1 MPLRHAIENGA
12 LPRPP
17 AVVDRLTPSEFLTP
31 LPPFRAYADDV
42 ARLGGRTPL
51 GPDDDGWLLLAQTLG
66 RAATVAGDE
75 RGAVVAAGASA
86 LRETAAG
93 AACAALGDELLAAA
107 RAFGEDDDVA
117 SERAVATL
125 CAAVQRVVSA
135 EERAGAFR
143 LAFTTLAAAREM
155 LARFMDARTEGLLL
169 AQQGRVARQLGA
181 LETAR
186 TLYLTAARAGRRAKA
201 PDVAAR
207 ALLGL
212 GALASMRGNYPEAR
226 ASYRRVLGLTRRAGA
241 QELERAA
248 HQGLLVAA
256 VAAGDTDTA
265 LWHGWSAFTETP
277 HEDADTR
284 AEMLVSLADVTR
296 LAGQHRAALGA
307 CLTALDLT
315 SDIRICLPALG
326 IAAISSAHLGNS
338 GVLVDLIERAES
350 IMAHSGQPFE
360 NAFTLLELAE
370 ASATAGLDR
379 GVELARRAM
388 AIAEASAFHEIA
400 LRAQWV
406 LDRQGSNGE
415 RDRAV
420 ASKRLASV
428 GGTSGIAVQRW
439 SPNARR
445 ALRALETLAP
455 VHAGVAG

>member
-1 MPLRHAIENGA
+1 MPPRRFQSGA

-17 AVVDRLTPSEFLTP
+17 AVVDRLTLSEFLTP

-42 ARLGGRTPL
+42 ARLGGRSPL

-66 RAATVAGDE
+66 RAATVAVDE
-75 RGAVVAAGASA
+75 RGAVVAAGAST
-86 LRETAAG
+86 LRATAAG
-93 AACAALGDELLAAA
+93 IEGAALGEELLAAA
-107 RAFGEDDDVA
+107 HAFTEDDAGA

-135 EERAGAFR
+135 EERAGAFG
-143 LAFTTLAAAREM
+143 LAFTTLAAARE
-155 LARFMDARTEGLLL
+155 LLDRFLDARTEGLLL

-186 TLYLTAARAGRRAKA
+186 TLYVTAASAGRRAKA

-226 ASYRRVLGLTRRAGA
+226 TSYRRVLGLARRAGMH
-241 QELERAA
+241 ELERAA

-277 HEDADTR
+277 REDNDTR

-315 SDIRICLPALG
+315 SNIRICLPALG
-326 IAAISSAHLGNS
+326 IAAISSAHLGDC
-338 GVLVDLIERAES
+338 GVLVDLIERAERV
-350 IMAHSGQPFE
+350 MARSSQPFE

-370 ASATAGLDR
+370 ASATAGLGR

-388 AIAEASAFHEIA
+388 SIAEASAFHEIA

-406 LDRQGSNGE
+406 LDQWASNVE
-415 RDRAV
+415 RLQSAAV
-420 ASKRLASV
+420 RVPAV
-428 GGTSGIAVQRW
+428 GRGADVVMRRW

-445 ALRALETLAP
+445 ALRALETLTPTGAT
-455 VHAGVAG
+455 VGG